1 VIVDNQDSSEVWAA
15 FRVARRARAH
25 LQAARASSHE
35 ALIAASHDGY
45 RRLPGRN
52 QHTRQWSLDERSLS
66 IRDQVSGAF
75 ASAAAH
81 FHLHPGIGVTRPST
95 EVVELATA
103 AGPLARMTFEGAVEV
118 RVNPTHWYPEFGL
131 AVANCRVV
139 ATFAGNTLTTR
150 VTWT

>member
-1 VIVDNQDSSEVWAA
+1 
-15 FRVARRARAH
+15 
-25 LQAARASSHE
+25 
-35 ALIAASHDGY
+35 
-45 RRLPGRN
+45 
-52 QHTRQWSLDERSLS
+52 
-66 IRDQVSGAF
+66 
-75 ASAAAH
+75 
-81 FHLHPGIGVTRPST
+81 
-95 EVVELATA
+95 VVELATA